1 MACLGS
7 TWDQSSKPVR
17 RGPSFGKLMFAVIFL
32 LNGMWLSTLAVAN
45 ENPTRQMYF
54 PFEPDIT
61 TNFIKLDESRHLGFV
76 RVGIEAVVDEQA
88 DLSLVEHHAPLLRDA
103 FLEIFGSAQE
113 GKVRSL
119 QGRQELRQACLQKA
133 QELLERESGRA
144 VIRDLIFTSYL
155 YQ

>member
-7 TWDQSSKPVR
+7 IWNQLAEPVR
-17 RGPSFGKLMFAVIFL
+17 RGPKLGKLMLAVVLFNSI
-32 LNGMWLSTLAVAN
+32 WLSTLAIAN
-45 ENPTRQMYF
+45 EDSTQQMYF

-61 TNFIKLDESRHLGFV
+61 TNFIKLDEGRRLGYV

>member
-1 MACLGS
+1 MACMS
-7 TWDQSSKPVR
+7 QTWNQLSKPVCHR
-17 RGPSFGKLMFAVIFL
+17 PRFKKLGLVVLFF
-32 LNGMWLSTLAVAN
+32 LSTMGLSTQAVAN
-45 ENPTRQMYF
+45 EDATQQMYF

-76 RVGIEAVVDEQA
+76 RVGIEAVVSDSS

-103 FLEIFGSAQE
+103 FIEIFGRTQE

-119 QGRQELRQACLQKA
+119 TGRQELRQECLEKA
-133 QELLERESGRA
+133 QALLERESGRA
-144 VIRDLIFTSYL
+144 VIHDLIFTSYL